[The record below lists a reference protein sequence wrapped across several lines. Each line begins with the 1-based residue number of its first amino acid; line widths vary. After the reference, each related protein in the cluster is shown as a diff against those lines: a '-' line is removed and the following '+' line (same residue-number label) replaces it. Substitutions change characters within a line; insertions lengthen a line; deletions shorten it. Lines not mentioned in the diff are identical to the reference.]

1 MKKAY
6 YSVMLMV
13 IVIAFPVMINKGFA
27 QTTTMFV
34 DPANVQDIPVGNTF
48 DITLKVADVQGLYAW
63 QAKILFKPGL
73 LNCTSATIP
82 VDNIFAGKTIVEV
95 TPVIDNA
102 GGSVLYG
109 VTMMGA
115 GPGVTGSGK
124 LCQIRFMV
132 LGLGNSSL
140 SYSLPYGS
148 KTYLLDYDLNV
159 MSSLLQNG
167 YFTNVSPPPQETH
180 DVAVTGLSVSDDHPK
195 QGQNVTMTVG
205 VKNNGTLPETF
216 SVQVT
221 NDTIVIGMQTVTAL
235 ASGAST
241 TLTFV
246 WNTSAA
252 TIGAHT
258 ITANA
263 TGVPSDANPANNA
276 ASTTVT
282 VVSPRDVAVTGL
294 SVSDDHPKQGQNVT
308 MTVGVKN
315 NGTLPETFSVQVTN
329 DTIVIGMQT
338 VTALA
343 SGASTT
349 LTFVWNTSA
358 ATIGAHTI
366 TANATGVPSDAN
378 PANNAA
384 STTVTVKSP
393 SPTGSSTDLN
403 GDLKVDI
410 RDVAV
415 VGVAFGTQEGDSR
428 WNPAADVNGDTIVN
442 ITDAALVCKDF
453 GKIL

>member
-34 DPANVQDIPVGNTF
+34 DPANVQDIAVGNTF
-48 DITLKVADVQGLYAW
+48 VITLKAADVPEFYAW

-73 LNCTSATIP
+73 LNCTSVTIP
-82 VDNIFAGKTIVEV
+82 ADNIFAGKTVVAV
-95 TPVIDNA
+95 TPVIDNS
-102 GGSVLYG
+102 GGSVLI
-109 VTMMGA
+109 GA
-115 GPGVTGSGK
+115 SLLGDVRAAGSGK
-124 LCQIRFMV
+124 LCQMEFMV

-140 SYSLPYGS
+140 SYSLPYGRS
-148 KTYLLDYDLNV
+148 TYLLDYDGFEIP
-159 MSSLLQNG
+159 SLLQNG
-167 YFTNVSPPPQETH
+167 FFTNVSPPPQETH

-221 NDTIVIGMQTVTAL
+221 NDTIVIDMQTVTAL

-258 ITANA
+258 ITATA

-329 DTIVIGMQT
+329 DTIVIDMQT

-366 TANATGVPSDAN
+366 TATATGVPSDAN

>member
-1 MKKAY
+1 MKKAH
-6 YSVMLMV
+6 YSLMLMV
-13 IVIAFPVMINKGFA
+13 LIIAFPVMINNGFA
-27 QTTTMFV
+27 QTTTMLV
-34 DPANVQDIPVGNTF
+34 DPMNVQDIAVGNTF
-48 DITLKVADVQGLYAW
+48 VITLKVADVQNLYTW
-63 QAKILFKPGL
+63 QAMILFNPGL
-73 LNCTSATIP
+73 LSCMSATIP
-82 VDNIFAGKTIVEV
+82 ADNIFAGKTGIPVDPIV
-95 TPVIDNA
+95 DNV
-102 GGSVLYG
+102 GGSVTAG
-109 VTMMGA
+109 VSLIGA
-115 GPGVTGSGK
+115 GSVTGSGK
-124 LCQIRFMV
+124 LFQIEFMV

-140 SYSLPYGS
+140 SYSLPYGAD
-148 KTYLLDYDLNV
+148 TFLLDSDLNV

-167 YFTNVSPPPQETH
+167 FFINVSPPPQETH

-221 NDTIVIGMQTVTAL
+221 NDTIVIGIQTVTAL

-258 ITANA
+258 ITATA

-276 ASTTVT
+276 ASKTVT
-282 VVSPRDVAVTGL
+282 VESPRDVAVTGL

-329 DTIVIGMQT
+329 DTIVIGIQT

-366 TANATGVPSDAN
+366 TATATGVPSDAN

-384 STTVTVKSP
+384 SKTVTVESP

-403 GDLKVDI
+403 GDREVNMK
-410 RDVAV
+410 DVGA
-415 VGVAFGTQEGDSR
+415 VGVAFGTQEGDPR

-442 ITDAALVCKDF
+442 LMDVALVCQDF

>member
-1 MKKAY
+1 MKKAH
-6 YSVMLMV
+6 YSLMLLV
-13 IVIAFPVMINKGFA
+13 LVIAFPVTINKGSA
-27 QTTTMFV
+27 QTTTMLV
-34 DPANVQDIPVGNTF
+34 DPANVQDIAVGNTF
-48 DITLKVADVQGLYAW
+48 VITLRVADVQNLYTW
-63 QAKILFKPGL
+63 QAMILFNPGL

-82 VDNIFAGKTIVEV
+82 ADSVFAGQTQI
-95 TPVIDNA
+95 PVAPIIDNV
-102 GGSVLYG
+102 GGSVTAG
-109 VTMMGA
+109 VSLIGL
-115 GPGVTGSGK
+115 GSFTGSGK
-124 LCQIRFMV
+124 LCQIEFKV

-140 SYSLPYGS
+140 NYSLPYG
-148 KTYLLDYDLNV
+148 TDTFLLDSDLNV

-167 YFTNVSPPPQETH
+167 FFINVTPPPQETH

-195 QGQNVTMTVG
+195 QGQNVTMTVD

-221 NDTIVIGMQTVTAL
+221 NDTIVIGTQMVTAL

-258 ITANA
+258 ITATA
-263 TGVPSDANPANNA
+263 TGVSSDANPANDA
-276 ASTTVT
+276 ASKTVT

-308 MTVGVKN
+308 MTVDVKN

-329 DTIVIGMQT
+329 DTIVIGTQM

-366 TANATGVPSDAN
+366 TATATGVSSDAN
-378 PANNAA
+378 PANDAA
-384 STTVTVKSP
+384 SKTVTVVFP

-403 GDLKVDI
+403 GDREVNMK
-410 RDVAV
+410 DVGA
-415 VGVAFGTQEGDSR
+415 VGVAFGTQEGDPR

-442 ITDAALVCKDF
+442 IMDVALVCQDF